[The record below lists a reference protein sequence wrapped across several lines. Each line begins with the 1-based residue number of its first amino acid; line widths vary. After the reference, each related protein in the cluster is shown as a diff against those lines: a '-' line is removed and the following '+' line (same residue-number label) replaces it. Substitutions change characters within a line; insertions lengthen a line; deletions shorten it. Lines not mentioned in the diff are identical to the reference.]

1 MSRPRRILIVAALIA
16 IAIPASADESR
27 RIEIATPEGSFTQ
40 QDRRPGETGP
50 SVWERGSRDD
60 VLWQRTVSPYIY
72 SSCAVST
79 WSVFAGTDNVT
90 PAPAEYLPDGSDG
103 VPAWTHSGGKNQV
116 FKRNDILLL
125 IEENSAIAGAT
136 VRAWSEGLVPT
147 ELWSYPIPDC
157 TLPEFAIDMSDNGLV
172 SAVAVK
178 LTGNTARVLCFD
190 SNSGALISSFDA
202 PPGNTSR
209 AMALSGDGQVAT
221 VRAST
226 VVHVFDVATGALR
239 ASLNTGASSSP
250 LAISNSGEYVASGWT
265 SLMLWQWNGTS
276 YTQLWTNNGGG
287 GNWYLSACDF
297 GGGQLVA
304 AWNISGYTRNRV
316 QWFDPALS
324 TPQWTWTGN
333 SSSGVYQD
341 KPSDVAVAFNG
352 ESAVVGAWG
361 DNSGQSPEINIFLRD
376 QDTPIY
382 SVDSPGSIYSVDIDA
397 FDLVGGRY
405 PAYVTACGKH
415 VHANQYGSGG
425 DLYLIMISPPTGLP
439 EETAPA
445 SPIALTNH
453 PNPFN
458 PATTLRWRQAEAGQA
473 TLAIFDT
480 AGRRLRTLA
489 ERRFAVGEQ
498 EVRWDGRDDLGRALP
513 SGIYMARLVT
523 RVDESS
529 TRLLL
534 LK

>member
-1 MSRPRRILIVAALIA
+1 MSRLHRILMVIALIA

-40 QDRRPGETGP
+40 QDRQPGEIGP
-50 SVWERGSRDD
+50 STWERGSRDD
-60 VLWQRTVSPYIY
+60 VLWQRTVNPYIY

-79 WSVFAGTDNVT
+79 WSVFAGTANAT
-90 PAPAEYLPDGSDG
+90 PAPAEYLADGSDG
-103 VPAWTHSGGKNQV
+103 VPTWTHSGGKNQV
-116 FKRNDILLL
+116 FKRNQTLLL
-125 IEENSAIAGAT
+125 IEENSAIDGAT

-147 ELWSYPIPDC
+147 ELWSYHIPDC
-157 TLPEFAIDMSDNGLV
+157 MLPEFAIDMSDNGLV
-172 SAVAVK
+172 SAVAVR

-190 SNSGALISSFDA
+190 SNSGALLSSFDA
-202 PPGNTSR
+202 PPGNTAR
-209 AMALSGDGQVAT
+209 AMALSGDGQVAA
-221 VRAST
+221 VRASA

-250 LAISNSGEYVASGWT
+250 LAISYNGEYVASGWT
-265 SLMLWQWNGTS
+265 YLMLWQWNGSS
-276 YTQLWTNNGGG
+276 YTQLWANNGGG
-287 GNWYLSACDF
+287 SNWYLSACDF

-304 AWNISGYTRNRV
+304 AWNSSGYTQNKV

-333 SSSGVYQD
+333 SSNGVHQD
-341 KPSDVAVAFNG
+341 RPSDVAVAFTG
-352 ESAVVGAWG
+352 DLAVVGSWG
-361 DNSGQSPEINIFLRD
+361 DDSGQSPEINIFLFNHD
-376 QDTPIY
+376 EPIY

-397 FDLVGGRY
+397 FDRAGGRY

-415 VHANQYGSGG
+415 VHANEFGNGG
-425 DLYLIMISPPTGLP
+425 DLFMIMVSHPTGLP
-439 EETAPA
+439 EETTPA
-445 SPIALTNH
+445 SRLAVTSY

-458 PATTLRWRQAEAGQA
+458 PATTLRWNQATAGRA

-480 AGRRLRTLA
+480 AGRRLRTLV
-489 ERRFAVGEQ
+489 ERRFEAGEQ
-498 EVRWDGRDDLGRALP
+498 EARWDGRDDLGRALP
-513 SGIYMARLVT
+513 SGVYMAKLIT
-523 RVDESS
+523 EVDESS